1 MYCENI
7 FCSPYQS
14 QLLSFEMAAF
24 IRNIRH
30 LFKHVDL
37 GNIDPDTKSLVS
49 TLVNLIEDP
58 DQEVRIKFGQNIKN
72 LLEFWKGNGFLK
84 EVQILKFKLYKHTV
98 TIATFLSLNDIH

>member
-1 MYCENI
+1 
-7 FCSPYQS
+7 
-14 QLLSFEMAAF
+14 MAAF

-37 GNIDPDTKSLVS
+37 GNSDPDTKSLVS

-84 EVQILKFKLYKHTV
+84 EVQILKFKLYKHAV
-98 TIATFLSLNDIH
+98 TIATFLSLNVIHWAI

>member
-1 MYCENI
+1 
-7 FCSPYQS
+7 
-14 QLLSFEMAAF
+14 MAAF

-37 GNIDPDTKSLVS
+37 GNGDPDTKSLVS

-72 LLEFWKGNGFLK
+72 LLEFWNGNGFLK
-84 EVQILKFKLYKHTV
+84 EVQKHAV
-98 TIATFLSLNDIH
+98 TIATFLSLNVIH